1 MNIGADINNEVVVP
15 KADDAQRG
23 KSNDNLTSLLST
35 SEPVYVST
43 SYNTSF
49 AFPI

>member
-23 KSNDNLTSLLST
+23 KSNDNLTSLST
-35 SEPVYVST
+35 FEPSMSEE
-43 SYNTSF
+43 
-49 AFPI
+49 